1 MSHLDIEKVEDAR
14 NCHGCENVVLSV
26 SFKSGHRTEVGCRCD
41 LISHQ
46 ESDYDLG
53 GES

>member
-14 NCHGCENVVLSV
+14 NCNGCDNVVLSV
-26 SFKSGHRTEVGCRCD
+26 AFKTGHRTEVGCRCD
-41 LISHQ
+41 LIRPDH
-46 ESDYDLG
+46 EFELG